1 MEVDVKFEPSGQV
14 GIVAAGSYLIDA
26 AHRMGIEID
35 ALCERRG
42 ECDSCE
48 VTVIKGK
55 DLLSGVT
62 NSEKKHLTQSQINQG
77 SRLSCQAKIEKQGEL
92 VVMVKEKVQTEEEKE
107 AEQKR
112 KARREFEEL
121 PLEKKVA
128 NLLELEMITLSDT
141 FSFILNSPYKIVGKV
156 MDVLAEFGLKMDDE
170 SKKSKRP
177 AEHANEN
184 GAEKK
189 DKDKKETENKSAA
202 DLKEKATESEKK
214 TP

>member
-35 ALCERRG
+35 AVCGRIG
-42 ECDSCE
+42 ECNSCE
-48 VTVIKGK
+48 VTVMKGK
-55 DLLSGVT
+55 ELLSGVT
-62 NSEKKHLTQSQINQG
+62 NAEKKHLSQSQLDKG

-112 KARREFEEL
+112 KARKEFEEL

-128 NLLELEMITLSDT
+128 NLLELEMITLGET
-141 FSFILNSPYKIVGKV
+141 FSFILNSPYKIVGKI
-156 MDVLAEFGLKMDDE
+156 MDVMAEFGLKMDE
-170 SKKSKRP
+170 EAKKSKRP
-177 AEHANEN
+177 AEHGNEN
-184 GAEKK
+184 GA
-189 DKDKKETENKSAA
+189 DKKEKNKKGTKDKSAA
-202 DLKEKATESEKK
+202 GSNEKATEPKNK

>member
-1 MEVDVKFEPSGQV
+1 MEVDVKFEPSGQD

-48 VTVIKGK
+48 MTVIKGK

-62 NSEKKHLTQSQINQG
+62 NAEKKHLTQSQLDKG
-77 SRLSCQAKIEKQGEL
+77 SRLSCQAKIKKQGEL

-107 AEQKR
+107 AEQQR
-112 KARREFEEL
+112 KTRKEFEEL

-128 NLLELEMITLSDT
+128 NLLELEMITLGET
-141 FSFILNSPYKIVGKV
+141 FNFILNSPYKIVGKV
-156 MDVLAEFGLKMDDE
+156 MDVMAEFGLKMDDE
-170 SKKSKRP
+170 AKKSKRP
-177 AEHANEN
+177 AEHESEN
-184 GAEKK
+184 HEKN
-189 DKDKKETENKSAA
+189 KDKKKKEPKNKSSA
-202 DLKEKATESEKK
+202 DSNEKATEPENK